1 MRVLIATV
9 KVPFV
14 WGGAEVHAAGLR
26 DALSAAGHEAEVVAV
41 PFKWYPP
48 ERILDLMLACRLLD
62 VTASCGAAVDR
73 VIGLKFPAYFVR
85 HPNKVHWVLHQHRP
99 AYDLWDSPL
108 NEMRDS
114 PGGAR
119 VRNAIREA
127 DRRLL
132 PEARAIYTNAANVSK
147 RLKKYNGLDSTPL
160 YHPPQHADK
169 FYRAPAEDFFFF
181 PSRLEG
187 LKRQALVLRALAHT
201 RQPVR
206 VRFAGAGLR
215 PDSLRELEAEAGR
228 LGVRRRV
235 EWLGQVSEEDKRR
248 EYARCLGVIF
258 PPLDEDYGYVTLEA
272 MLSSKAVVTCADSGG
287 PLEFVVDGRT
297 GLVAEPTAEGLAAA
311 LDRLWGDRGLAR
323 SLGEAGRA
331 HYEALGISW
340 QRVVERLAA

>member
-1 MRVLIATV
+1 MRILITTV
-9 KVPFV
+9 QVAFV
-14 WGGAEVHAAGLR
+14 RGGAEVLAEGLR
-26 DALSAAGHEAEVVAV
+26 DALAAAGHEAEVVAV

-99 AYDLWDSPL
+99 AYDLWDHECGDLIRFP
-108 NEMRDS
+108 NGTQVRD
-114 PGGAR
+114 
-119 VRNAIREA
+119 AIRDA
-127 DRRLL
+127 DQRLL
-132 PEARAIYTNAANVSK
+132 PEAKAIYTIAGNVSR
-147 RLKKYNGLDSTPL
+147 RLKEYSGLDSTPL
-160 YHPPQHADK
+160 YHPPRHADK
-169 FYRAPAEDFFFF
+169 LFCAGYDDAFFF
-181 PSRLEG
+181 PSRLG
-187 LKRQALVLRALAHT
+187 PLKRQGLVLEALAKT
-201 RQPVR
+201 SRPVR
-206 VRFAGAGLR
+206 VRFAGAG
-215 PDSLRELEAEAGR
+215 DAGSGQAELEARARE
-228 LGVRRRV
+228 LGVEGRV
-235 EWLGQVSEEDKRR
+235 EWLGRVDDERMRR

-340 QRVVERLAA
+340 DTVVQRLAA